1 MTAAVA
7 HEKMAALQ
15 DQYLEGG
22 HAGHDLQV
30 VETQNIQQ
38 QEPQ

>member
-1 MTAAVA
+1 VAVE
-7 HEKMAALQ
+7 HENVAALQ

-30 VETQNIQQ
+30 VDTQNIQQ